1 MISLINIGS
10 TEALGILLSIYN
22 SALLASY
29 AITISCVLLHRL
41 QGRKLP
47 PNARYSLV
55 KWGILFNTTGLLYI
69 TPIFVFSFFP
79 STPNPTPAN
88 MNWGIAMVGGVILL
102 ATVYYIIW
110 GRKTYTPP
118 NETIEDYMER
128 YGTGSENEVS
138 SGVVEVSVETEK
150 RDL

>member
-1 MISLINIGS
+1 
-10 TEALGILLSIYN
+10 
-22 SALLASY
+22 
-29 AITISCVLLHRL
+29 
-41 QGRKLP
+41 
-47 PNARYSLV
+47 
-55 KWGILFNTTGLLYI
+55 
-69 TPIFVFSFFP
+69 
-79 STPNPTPAN
+79 